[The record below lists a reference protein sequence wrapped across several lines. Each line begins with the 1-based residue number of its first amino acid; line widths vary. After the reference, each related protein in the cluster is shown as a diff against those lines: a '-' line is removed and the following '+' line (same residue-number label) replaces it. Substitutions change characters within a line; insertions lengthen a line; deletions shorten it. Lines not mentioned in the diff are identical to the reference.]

1 MQINIRDPDP
11 NCFTH
16 GTGMLYATIVASC
29 NLLPTPCYTQT
40 AAKVRVTTFPI
51 HIYSLGVSKIILI

>member
-1 MQINIRDPDP
+1 MQINLRDPDP

-16 GTGMLYATIVASC
+16 GTGMLYATIV
-29 NLLPTPCYTQT
+29 TPCYTQT
-40 AAKVRVTTFPI
+40 AAKLRVTTFPI